1 MTAPSRSLHR
11 LERRTDRGEA
21 APPAP
26 AERRRAS
33 RSLWAAC
40 EALLAADRPRA
51 VSVALERL
59 RRAFE
64 ADGIALSTLAP
75 NGEIEHWCARGDWK
89 STPGDLRDCLS
100 VPLQRGAERVGV
112 LELKAPAGRRWR
124 PDQFS
129 LIRTAAGALGAA
141 LGARI
146 ELERLRHQPGRDAT
160 TGLPDARAFHAR
172 LAEELS
178 RACRHGLPVAL
189 VVVDLDHFAALN
201 QRFGREVA
209 DEVLAE
215 TALVLKLALRESDI
229 VARLGGDSFAMVLP
243 ETDAGPA
250 VRCADRMRRAVE
262 EHAYARV
269 RRVTASVGVSSYP
282 REGADPVELLHAAE
296 QALAVAKKSGRRRAV
311 AARQAGVH

>member
-1 MTAPSRSLHR
+1 MSAPSRSLNPF
-11 LERRTDRGEA
+11 ERRNDGAEA
-21 APPAP
+21 PQPGP

-51 VSVALERL
+51 VGAALERL

-64 ADGIALSTLAP
+64 ADGIALSTLGP
-75 NGEIEHWCARGDWK
+75 GGEIENTSARGAWR
-89 STPGDLRDCLS
+89 STAGDLRDCLI
-100 VPLQRGAERVGV
+100 VPLMRGTERVGV
-112 LELKAPAGRRWR
+112 LELKALAGRRWR

-146 ELERLRHQPGRDAT
+146 ELVRLRHQPGRDAT

-178 RACRHGLPVAL
+178 RACRHGLPLSL
-189 VVVDLDHFAALN
+189 VELDLDHFEALN
-201 QRFGREVA
+201 RRFGRDVA

-229 VARLGGDSFAMVLP
+229 VARLGGDTFAVLLP
-243 ETDAGPA
+243 ETDSGPA
-250 VRCADRMRRAVE
+250 VRCAERMRRAVE
-262 EHAYARV
+262 EHSYARV
-269 RRVTASVGVSSYP
+269 RRLTGSVGVSSYP
-282 REGADPVELLHAAE
+282 REGSDPVELLHAAE
-296 QALAVAKKSGRRRAV
+296 QALSVAKKSGRRRVV
-311 AARQAGVH
+311 AAGQTGVH